1 MYQHYVKRLSYGLF
15 VLLAVVTF
23 TFAERIH
30 LRLLMG
36 SGGEGLP
43 AAGTVLHME
52 KASFADMNQIGKTI
66 DWSSVRQIA
75 QIQDFLV
82 EFFDL
87 ESVEDIF
94 GASLEWDGTKSPIQD
109 RIVALERGVLFPY
122 EINIIPV
129 GLNSYEIRII
139 IAQAGELLEPGQSL
153 SRNDARRL
161 FRGSPSPYKHKIFIE
176 DKLTVEKNELSISAV
191 TSGESTYF
199 LALRVEPEPEPGKQ
213 DIADKPKEKLI
224 PLSTVLPAYP
234 LEFKKKGVRGEVELI
249 IEVDKEGYVRHAA
262 VVKQLHP
269 YLDYSAVQAVRQWRY
284 EPFRVEGQIVPI
296 SAIVV
301 IRFDPAE
308 QSDDEREENIRAAPY
323 PAELARILEL
333 GGDYCERLENAVL
346 DFTCIETIKETHYYL
361 HPDLFARVT
370 LRNQATGNLYLSG
383 INIYNDPS
391 RTERNT
397 YKCDY
402 MLVRT
407 ESKPEEQR
415 LVLTEKGSSTNAPG
429 TFLKEDKYI
438 AIAPLFASIRL
449 LGKDRQ
455 NLFNYRLLG
464 KKKINGIQTSVI
476 EALPKSGNADGV
488 EFGKLWVDPQDG
500 HILRSEI
507 HGVPLKGFEDV
518 LEETTRL
525 NVKPDFV
532 AIHDYEVEKN
542 NLLFP
547 SRSKIHVT
555 YPSGRTDHPTWPSPK
570 IKAVIT
576 YDQYKFFMVSTDVKI
591 KK

>member
-1 MYQHYVKRLSYGLF
+1 MFRHHLKRLVSGLF
-15 VLLAVVTF
+15 VLFMAVNF

-30 LRLLMG
+30 LRLLKG
-36 SGGEGLP
+36 SGGNGLP
-43 AAGTVLHME
+43 TEGTVLHLE
-52 KASFADMNQIGKTI
+52 KASFADMNRIGKTI
-66 DWSSVRQIA
+66 DWSSVRQIV

-94 GASLEWDGTKSPIQD
+94 GVSLEWDGTKSPLQD
-109 RIVALERGVLFPY
+109 RIAALGRGVLFPY
-122 EINIIPV
+122 ELNIIPV

-139 IAQAGELLEPGQSL
+139 IAQAGELLEPGQTL

-161 FRGSPSPYKHKIFIE
+161 SRGSLSPYKHKIFIE

-191 TSGESTYF
+191 TSGEATYI
-199 LALRVEPEPEPGKQ
+199 LALRVEPEPEPEKQ
-213 DIADKPKEKLI
+213 DITDEQKEKLVPI
-224 PLSTVLPAYP
+224 STVLPAYP
-234 LEFKKKGVRGEVELI
+234 LEFKQKGVRGDVELKI
-249 IEVDKEGYVRHAA
+249 KVDEEGYVRNAA
-262 VVKQLHP
+262 VVKPLHP
-269 YLDYSAVQAVRQWRY
+269 YLDYAAVQAVRQWRY

-346 DFTCIETIKETHYYL
+346 DFICIETIKETHYYL
-361 HPDLFARVT
+361 HPDMYVQPLVGDR
-370 LRNQATGNLYLSG
+370 TGNVWLG
-383 INIYNDPS
+383 TKFIRNDPS
-391 RTERNT
+391 RTEQNT
-397 YKCDY
+397 YVCDY
-402 MLVRT
+402 MLIRT
-407 ESKPEEQR
+407 ESTPEEQR
-415 LVLTEKGSSTNAPG
+415 LVLKEKGGSTNVPG

-438 AIAPLFASIRL
+438 AIGPLFASIRI

-500 HILRSEI
+500 CILQSEI

-518 LEETTRL
+518 LEETTKL
-525 NVKPDFV
+525 NVKSDFV
-532 AIHDYEVEKN
+532 AVHEYEVEKN
-542 NLLFP
+542 NLFFP
-547 SRSKIHVT
+547 SRSIVEVT
-555 YPSGRTDHPTWPSPK
+555 YPSGWTAYPTWPSPK
-570 IKAVIT
+570 LKAVIT
-576 YDQYKFFMVSTDVKI
+576 YKQYKFFMVSTDVKI